1 VHNLEEARAYI
12 RAGALRSFADNGIG
26 PYAIVVDDSGSR
38 EDGGVGVGVAGL
50 FQRPYLDA
58 PDLGYALVTEAQGK
72 GYALE
77 AARAVVAHAKEVLG
91 LSRLL
96 AIVVRQCA
104 RWLSFS
110 LLGHGAT
117 PRLGWF
123 LWSLW
128 VCACVCP
135 SEALRV
141 CVRCSGAVSACVH
154 VCVAVPQDPEH
165 VRSAGLLTKLG
176 FTMSGTVVPPGET
189 EPINTWELVL

>member
-1 VHNLEEARAYI
+1 MAFVARTDRLRLRKVTDSDEDCALYVQMLNQPDWLRYVGDRGVHNLEEARAYI

-38 EDGGVGVGVAGL
+38 EDGGAGVGVAGL

-96 AIVVRQCA
+96 AIV
-104 RWLSFS
+104 
-110 LLGHGAT
+110 
-117 PRLGWF
+117 
-123 LWSLW
+123 
-128 VCACVCP
+128 
-135 SEALRV
+135 
-141 CVRCSGAVSACVH
+141 
-154 VCVAVPQDPEH
+154 DPEH

>member
-1 VHNLEEARAYI
+1 MHNLEEARTYI

-104 RWLSFS
+104 RWVF
-110 LLGHGAT
+110 
-117 PRLGWF
+117 F
-123 LWSLW
+123 LACW
-128 VCACVCP
+128 VMVLRRGLDGSCGRCV
-135 SEALRV
+135 
-141 CVRCSGAVSACVH
+141 CVH
-154 VCVAVPQDPEH
+154 VCVPV
-165 VRSAGLLTKLG
+165 KLCVCACAA
-176 FTMSGTVVPPGET
+176 M
-189 EPINTWELVL
+189 EL